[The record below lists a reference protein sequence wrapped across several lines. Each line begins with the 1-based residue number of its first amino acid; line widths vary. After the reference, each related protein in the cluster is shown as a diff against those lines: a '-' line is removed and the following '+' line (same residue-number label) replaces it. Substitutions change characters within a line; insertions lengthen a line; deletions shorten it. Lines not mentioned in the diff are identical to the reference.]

1 MSENGAGPQSE
12 EAPGQNPLIT
22 IAGFVLYAA
31 AGLPILVGGLIMP
44 WYGVAFLAVLWV
56 IGLVLA
62 IRWRDRTLVF
72 LALPFVLVGLW
83 FLTAWAGETFL
94 GWTA

>member
-1 MSENGAGPQSE
+1 MSDNGATPPLEEKPQTST
-12 EAPGQNPLIT
+12 LVT
-22 IAGFVLYAA
+22 VVGFVLYAA
-31 AGLPILVGGLIMP
+31 AGLPILFAGLIMP
-44 WYGVAFLAVLWV
+44 WYGVAFLGVLWV

-72 LALPFVLVGLW
+72 LALPFVMVGLW